1 MSVKRIAANLAKR
14 IRGGEIVY
22 FDIPHVGLFVTKNN
36 VVGVQFHDFLIA
48 DTKVTPSTTH
58 LSDHPHFNRLF
69 TANPLNNVAK

>member
-36 VVGVQFHDFLIA
+36 VVGVQFHEFLIA
-48 DTKVTPSTTH
+48 DTKVS
-58 LSDHPHFNRLF
+58 LLIISSDQYSIYRQF
-69 TANPLNNVAK
+69 TANPLNNVDK